1 MPLLKVNDEASGR
14 PLREIT
20 RTEGLLTFHVYPET
34 FWEPLEV
41 ATNSSL
47 LVEESTSIAITQ
59 FDLRVAVRA
68 EMSPKDIIYMVKRPP
83 RFGYLEVD
91 PPLASSEE
99 STSRD
104 VDPFDQFSSAS
115 GVTVFDQEIINE
127 GRLHYIQ
134 SISNQARVY
143 FSSYCNQPYLH

>member
-1 MPLLKVNDEASGR
+1 MILHTFPIFQINDEASSR
-14 PLREIT
+14 SSKEAT
-20 RTEGLLTFHVYPET
+20 KTEGLLTFHIYPET

-41 ATNSSL
+41 ETNSSL

-91 PPLASSEE
+91 PPLASPEE
-99 STSRD
+99 PLNRD
-104 VDPFDQFSSAS
+104 LDGFDQYSPAS
-115 GVTVFDQEIINE
+115 GVTLFDQEVINE

-134 SISNQARVY
+134 SISNQVKII
-143 FSSYCNQPYLH
+143 P